1 MFILDLSLAKTKK
14 YICNMTTKR
23 SVDSY
28 ALKKFVDA
36 LYMISADN
44 ISKCPVDLR
53 QITTCLENKLDFK
66 SYI

>member
-1 MFILDLSLAKTKK
+1 
-14 YICNMTTKR
+14 MTTKR

-28 ALKKFVDA
+28 ALKKFVSA

-44 ISKCPVDLR
+44 ISKCPVC
-53 QITTCLENKLDFK
+53 QITTCLENKLEFK